1 MDSLFCLLAQSTLST
16 YNHRLAPNRARRRSL
31 MNPSCSVLEFSIHP
45 SLGDLGAKF
54 PAWIRG
60 HLPDGAGEGGRL
72 GEVKKTRVIVIDDE
86 SLIAETMVEILNHEG
101 FEAVSAFDGASA
113 IELAKTLQP
122 DIVLSDVVMPGL
134 NGVETGIRIREALPN
149 CRIILFSG
157 QAATVDLLEKARER
171 GHTFDVLAKP
181 MKPEQLIS
189 VIRGNVN

>member
-1 MDSLFCLLAQSTLST
+1 MTTSCFVLSNSIFPT
-16 YNHRLAPNRARRRSL
+16 SGDPG
-31 MNPSCSVLEFSIHP
+31 EKFS
-45 SLGDLGAKF
+45 S
-54 PAWIRG
+54 WVRG
-60 HLPDGAGEGGRL
+60 HLPGEGGRP

-101 FEAVSAFDGASA
+101 FEAVSASDGASA
-113 IELAKTLQP
+113 IELAKSLQP
-122 DIVLSDVVMPGL
+122 DIVLSDVILPGL
-134 NGVETGIRIREALPN
+134 NGVETGIRIREAVPR

-157 QAATVDLLEKARER
+157 QAATVDLLEKARQR